1 MSRILVISFTDLA
14 SDPRVDRQIG
24 VLGTRHEIVAAGLAP
39 PEHAVSEFV
48 ELLIPRRTVLG
59 NVSAGLRL
67 LARRYDDAYWKHP
80 GHVAAL
86 KRLRTIHAD
95 VIVANDLTALPIAVR
110 LGPPVVFD
118 AHEYAPGQF
127 ADVTWWRVLV
137 APYLDRL
144 SRIYIPQ
151 AVSMTTVAYGIANA
165 YYSDTGV
172 RPTVVTNAPPRA
184 ELSPTPVHEPIRILH
199 HGSAQRRRGLEE
211 MIRLGEL
218 LDERFT
224 LDFVLVE
231 GSSGYRDNLIH
242 RAEGNA
248 SVRFPPPWPMREIVT
263 EANNYDIGLFLL
275 PPVSLHRRYALP
287 NKFFEFIQARLAV
300 AIGPSPEMASLVSR
314 YGFGLVADDFSPE
327 SLAAEINL
335 LDVSAIETFKR
346 ASHFAADKLCMEANA
361 EILLST
367 VEDAL
372 AQKRYSRSLK
382 ASS

>member
-39 PEHAVSEFV
+39 PGQTVSEFV
-48 ELLIPRRTVLG
+48 ELRIPKRSVLG
-59 NVSAGLRL
+59 NASGLLRL
-67 LARRYDDAYWKHP
+67 LARRYDDVYWKHP

-86 KRLRTIHAD
+86 ERLRSVEAD

-127 ADVTWWRVLV
+127 TDVAWWRILV
-137 APYLDRL
+137 APYLRWL
-144 SRIYIPQ
+144 SRHYIPQ
-151 AVSMTTVAYGIANA
+151 AASMTTIGDAIAAAYER
-165 YYSDTGV
+165 DTGI
-172 RPTVVTNAPPRA
+172 RPAVVTNAPPRA

-199 HGSAQRRRGLEE
+199 HGGAHRGRGLEE

-231 GSSGYRDNLIH
+231 GSPGYRDKLIH
-242 RAEGNA
+242 QAKGNPR
-248 SVRFPPPWPMREIVT
+248 VRFPTPWPLRELVRG
-263 EANNYDIGLFLL
+263 ANDYDIGLYSL
-275 PPVSLHRRYALP
+275 PPSNLNRRFALP
-287 NKFFEFIQARLAV
+287 NKFFEFVQARLAL
-300 AIGPSPEMASLVSR
+300 AIGPSQEMASLVRR
-314 YGFGLVADDFSPE
+314 YGCGVIADDFSAE
-327 SLAAEINL
+327 SLAAAING
-335 LDVSAIETFKR
+335 LDASSIAAFKR
-346 ASHFAADKLCMEANA
+346 ASHIAAGELSAEANA
-361 EILLST
+361 ETLLGA

-372 AQKRYSRSLK
+372 VRPRVRHP
-382 ASS
+382 